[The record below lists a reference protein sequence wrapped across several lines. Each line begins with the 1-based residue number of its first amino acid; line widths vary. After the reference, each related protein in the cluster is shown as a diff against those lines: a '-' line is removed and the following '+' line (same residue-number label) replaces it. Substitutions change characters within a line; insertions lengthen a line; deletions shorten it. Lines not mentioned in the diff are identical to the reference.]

1 METTFYYLGLSGLL
15 TVLLWTPYILARLFS
30 WGLPVFLNNYPKG
43 FPVTQPEQPLWA
55 ARAQR
60 AHLNMVE
67 TMPAFIAVIV
77 AASFLISDD
86 TQAFQMVAIWAQVF
100 FFARVAHAVV
110 YIAAIPYLRTPVYLV
125 SWASILMIGF
135 TSLV

>member
-1 METTFYYLGLSGLL
+1 
-15 TVLLWTPYILARLFS
+15 
-30 WGLPVFLNNYPKG
+30 
-43 FPVTQPEQPLWA
+43 
-55 ARAQR
+55 
-60 AHLNMVE
+60 
-67 TMPAFIAVIV
+67 MPAFIAVIV